1 MAATVESL
9 ELPASDNAA
18 GASSEPIANGSA
30 PRASTSSAHS
40 LDLPSLVPL
49 SHDHPLLSSATFD
62 VDAFLLS
69 RIHIPLDELRGELRS
84 YLGVLREEL
93 VQLINDDYEEFISLG
108 TGMRGESDR
117 LKRLQKPLEMLR
129 GEVEVVRDVLASH
142 QDAVQAKLD
151 ERATLREEKALLEL
165 LQRLF
170 ETLSRAESV
179 DTASDE
185 AERPK
190 AVARLAGE
198 YTQLVY
204 LRNKVRKEGCKL
216 ADVAWPR
223 IESLRTRLN
232 NDLSTLLTTA
242 LESKDEAQIRQC
254 LRTYDVIEAWE
265 DAESVVRKSVNAWC
279 RSNIRAAALSD
290 PVADPGAAQAPG
302 VHRLRP
308 STPLSVLYN
317 RILDQVETYQ
327 PLVKMAQ
334 ALSTH
339 FDFFSRVLWPEI
351 SKSIVDNLGSVI
363 FAAGRPDELH
373 KHYTATHQ
381 FLTHFESYA
390 PSIEAVIAVRDS
402 PEYSSFERRWQLPVY
417 FQLRWKEIVSAFDN
431 ALNSSAG
438 SATSPWQ
445 LPQSQAAWTAFQR
458 CWSKDIFLPE
468 LTHRFWR
475 LSLQIV
481 SRYGLWLSNQ
491 LINFKEDEDDA
502 ALRFAASA
510 IADSDLLLEKIA
522 TLPELAELGVD
533 LPLSLSTTP
542 YAERIV
548 LILQKRCAEP
558 LKLVRSVASQFR
570 ASGSKSSG
578 APTASYFVPQL
589 LKPVHAFFDAR
600 PTLKT
605 KYQGRW
611 SEQVADHVMS
621 NYAQIL
627 AQVRKTEDLLR
638 RHRKTRKGGF
648 SLFGSQNSAQDD
660 GADDERFKAQML
672 ADIDGLAADAK
683 SLGVDV
689 GTMASWAELK
699 DVVERPAE

>member
-1 MAATVESL
+1 MTAAVES
-9 ELPASDNAA
+9 SDPLATENAA
-18 GASSEPIANGSA
+18 GPSSDPTVNGSA

-49 SHDHPLLSSATFD
+49 SHDHALLSSANFD

-170 ETLSRAESV
+170 ETLTRAESL
-179 DTASDE
+179 DTASDD

-216 ADVAWPR
+216 ADVAEPR
-223 IESLRTRLN
+223 IDTLRTRLN

-242 LESKDEAQIRQC
+242 LEAKDEAHIRQC

-265 DAESVVRKSVNAWC
+265 DAESVVRDDVEMWC

-290 PVADPGAAQAPG
+290 PVTTPDSAAPSAQ
-302 VHRLRP
+302 RLKP
-308 STPLSVLYN
+308 STPLAVLYN
-317 RILDQVETYQ
+317 RILDQVEVYQ
-327 PLVKMAQ
+327 PLIKMAQ
-334 ALSTH
+334 ALSVH
-339 FDFFSRVLWPEI
+339 FDFFSRVLWPAI
-351 SKSIVDNLGSVI
+351 SKSVVDNLGSVI

-381 FLTHFESYA
+381 FLTFFESYA
-390 PSIEAVIAVRDS
+390 SSIDAIIAVRES
-402 PEYSSFERRWQLPVY
+402 PEYSAFERRWQLPVY
-417 FQLRWKEIVSAFDN
+417 FQLRWKEIVTAFDA
-431 ALNSSAG
+431 ALNSTTG
-438 SATSPWQ
+438 SATSPWH

-458 CWSKDIFLPE
+458 CWARDTFLPE

-491 LINFKEDEDDA
+491 LVNFKEEEDDA

-510 IADSDLLLEKIA
+510 IGDSDLLLEKIA
-522 TLPELAELGVD
+522 ALPELVELGVD

-570 ASGSKSSG
+570 ASGSKISG
-578 APTASYFVPQL
+578 PPAASYFVPQL

-600 PTLKT
+600 PALKA
-605 KYQGRW
+605 KYQAAWAG
-611 SEQVADHVMS
+611 QVADHVMS

-648 SLFGSQNSAQDD
+648 SLFGSQNAAQDD

-672 ADIDGLAADAK
+672 ADVEGLAADAK
-683 SLGVDV
+683 NLGVTVDN
-689 GTMASWAELK
+689 MPSWIELK
-699 DVVERPAE
+699 DVVQRPAE

>member
-1 MAATVESL
+1 MAAAVRSL
-9 ELPASDNAA
+9 DPEAE
-18 GASSEPIANGSA
+18 ASSTLTMNGSP

-49 SHDHPLLSSATFD
+49 SHDHALLSSATFD

-117 LKRLQKPLEMLR
+117 LKRLQNPLEALR

-142 QDAVQAKLD
+142 QDAVQEKLD
-151 ERATLREEKALLEL
+151 ERATLREEKALLGL

-170 ETLSRAESV
+170 ETLSRAESL
-179 DTASDE
+179 DTACEDV
-185 AERPK
+185 ERPK

-204 LRNKVRKEGCKL
+204 LRDKVRKEGCKL
-216 ADVAWPR
+216 ADVAEPR
-223 IESLRTRLN
+223 IDKLRTQLN
-232 NDLSTLLTTA
+232 NDLSTLLKSA
-242 LESKDEAQIRQC
+242 LEMKDDAHIRQC
-254 LRTYDVIEAWE
+254 LRTYDLIEAWE
-265 DAESVVRKSVNAWC
+265 DAEAVVRDDVNTWC
-279 RSNIRAAALSD
+279 RNNIRAAALSD
-290 PVADPGAAQAPG
+290 PVKEPD
-302 VHRLRP
+302 VLRELRLKP
-308 STPLSVLYN
+308 STPLAVLYN
-317 RILDQVETYQ
+317 RILDQVEIYQ
-327 PLVKMAQ
+327 PLLKMAKG
-334 ALSTH
+334 LSPH

-351 SKSIVDNLGSVI
+351 SNAVVDNLGNVI

-381 FLTHFESYA
+381 FLTCFESYA
-390 PSIEAVIAVRDS
+390 PSVDAVVAVRES
-402 PEYSSFERRWQLPVY
+402 SEYSAFERRWQLPVY
-417 FQLRWKEIVSAFDN
+417 FQLRWKEIASAFDN
-431 ALNSSAG
+431 ALNSTNG
-438 SATSPWQ
+438 SANSPWQ
-445 LPQSQAAWTAFQR
+445 LPQSQAAWNAFQR
-458 CWSKDIFLPE
+458 CWSDEIYVPE

-481 SRYGLWLSNQ
+481 SRFGLWLSSQ
-491 LINFKEDEDDA
+491 LIKFKEDEDDA

-522 TLPELAELGVD
+522 ELPTLVKLDAN

-548 LILQKRCAEP
+548 HILQKRSAEP

-578 APTASYFVPQL
+578 PPAPSYFVPQL
-589 LKPVHAFFDAR
+589 LKPVHVFFDTR
-600 PTLKT
+600 PALKT
-605 KYQGRW
+605 KYQARW
-611 SEQVADHVMS
+611 AGEVADHVMG

-648 SLFGSQNSAQDD
+648 SIFGSQSASADD
-660 GADDERFKAQML
+660 GDDERFKSQML
-672 ADIDGLAADAK
+672 ADIEGLAADAK

-689 GTMASWAELK
+689 DSLRSWVELK

>member
-1 MAATVESL
+1 MAATVEL
-9 ELPASDNAA
+9 
-18 GASSEPIANGSA
+18 SEPPATEHAATPSSDPTVNGSA

-49 SHDHPLLSSATFD
+49 SHDHALLSSATFE

-142 QDAVQAKLD
+142 QDAVQEKLD

-170 ETLSRAESV
+170 ETLNRAESL
-179 DTASDE
+179 DTASDD

-204 LRNKVRKEGCKL
+204 LRNKVQREGCKL
-216 ADVAWPR
+216 AEVAEPR
-223 IESLRTRLN
+223 IDKLRSQLN

-242 LESKDEAQIRQC
+242 LEAKDEAHIRQC

-265 DAESVVRKSVNAWC
+265 DAESVVRDDVETWC

-290 PVADPGAAQAPG
+290 PVTSPDSPVPSAR
-302 VHRLRP
+302 RLKP
-308 STPLSVLYN
+308 STPLAVLYN
-317 RILDQVETYQ
+317 RVLDQVEVYQ
-327 PLVKMAQ
+327 PLIKMAQ
-334 ALSTH
+334 ALSAH

-351 SKSIVDNLGSVI
+351 SKSVVDNLGSVI

-390 PSIEAVIAVRDS
+390 PSIDAVIAVRES
-402 PEYSSFERRWQLPVY
+402 PEYSAFERRWQLPVY
-417 FQLRWKEIVSAFDN
+417 FQLRWKEIVTAFDS
-431 ALNSSAG
+431 ALNSTTG
-438 SATSPWQ
+438 TATSPWH

-458 CWSKDIFLPE
+458 CWARDIFLPE

-502 ALRFAASA
+502 TLRFAASA
-510 IADSDLLLEKIA
+510 ISDSDLLLEKIA
-522 TLPELAELGVD
+522 TLPELVELGVD
-533 LPLSLSTTP
+533 LPLSLSTTH

-578 APTASYFVPQL
+578 PPAASYFVPQL
-589 LKPVHAFFDAR
+589 LKPVHAFFDGR
-600 PTLKT
+600 PALKA
-605 KYQGRW
+605 KYQAAWAG
-611 SEQVADHVMS
+611 QVAEHVMS

-648 SLFGSQNSAQDD
+648 SLFGSQNAAQDD

-672 ADIDGLAADAK
+672 ADVEGLAADAK
-683 SLGVDV
+683 SLGVTVDN
-689 GTMASWAELK
+689 MASWAELK
-699 DVVERPAE
+699 DVVQRPAE